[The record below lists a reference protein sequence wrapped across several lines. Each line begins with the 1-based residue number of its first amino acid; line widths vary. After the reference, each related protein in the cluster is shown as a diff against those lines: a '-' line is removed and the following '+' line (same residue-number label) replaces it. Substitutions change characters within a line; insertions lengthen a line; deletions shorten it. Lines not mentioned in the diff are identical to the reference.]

1 MSVDFDEYEKLESE
15 NVAVV
20 TRQDLPDEFG
30 DKAYEV
36 IVEFIRKTRNLDYEW
51 AIFFD
56 YVTGEIL
63 RCVKGER
70 DNVNVDFK
78 EVEFEDYHVASIH
91 NHPEDVYS
99 PPSDRNFG
107 ILMREFEDYELIA
120 SVNELLILKAKG
132 VYENLM
138 FEIKFISSLLFRA
151 AFDDSKLK
159 YDDWDEINDKCDESY
174 GNQLSKYINDKNIRD
189 ILNKKGVYCHGC

>member
-91 NHPEDVYS
+91 NHPGCL
-99 PPSDRNFG
+99 F
-107 ILMREFEDYELIA
+107 
-120 SVNELLILKAKG
+120 
-132 VYENLM
+132 
-138 FEIKFISSLLFRA
+138 SS
-151 AFDDSKLK
+151 
-159 YDDWDEINDKCDESY
+159 
-174 GNQLSKYINDKNIRD
+174 IR
-189 ILNKKGVYCHGC
+189 